1 MQSKRR
7 FLNPSSFRRYAQR
20 LCNYANVPIIN
31 SLLHSSRHYF
41 STQCQENG
49 ISADDTGK
57 ALGQTN
63 IKTTAIYTHLNE
75 EKYAKKMQEYNFDKD
90 LYDTQ
95 VERKS
100 KKNNIINLNDFFTV

>member
-1 MQSKRR
+1 MK
-7 FLNPSSFRRYAQR
+7 Y
-20 LCNYANVPIIN
+20 
-31 SLLHSSRHYF
+31 
-41 STQCQENG
+41 T
-49 ISADDTGK
+49 T
-57 ALGQTN
+57 LGQTN

-100 KKNNIINLNDFFTV
+100 KKNNIINLNDFFTAWLLVPQFFNFFEGKSYVIGLNTRLTREIHESLVSPSIYNKI

>member
-1 MQSKRR
+1 M
-7 FLNPSSFRRYAQR
+7 
-20 LCNYANVPIIN
+20 IN
-31 SLLHSSRHYF
+31 LKY
-41 STQCQENG
+41 T
-49 ISADDTGK
+49 T
-57 ALGQTN
+57 LGQTN

-100 KKNNIINLNDFFTV
+100 KKNSSKEGVICNANITRHMH